1 MLGHIV
7 YIFFVSTYLSSV
19 STPDINNQRFPI
31 SPQDMDA
38 KLAEQIV
45 LVEAGQKPSTYC
57 QLAFF
62 SWIMDFQAY
71 LQD

>member
-31 SPQDMDA
+31 SPQDNLQEARARWMQNWRS
-38 KLAEQIV
+38 KLSWWR
-45 LVEAGQKPSTYC
+45 LVKNRQHTAN
-57 QLAFF
+57 
-62 SWIMDFQAY
+62 
-71 LQD
+71 